1 MKKLIN
7 KIRKWLI
14 VKLGGYAVPY
24 SEIKYITP
32 KPVRVS
38 AFYKH
43 YRDEIIGEKSL
54 KEYLV
59 HMLAKEIE
67 KSKLYKFNQCADVD
81 RNMIVSQISVFIVNP
96 NKTEGC
102 VEQ

>member
-14 VKLGGYAVPY
+14 VKLGGCTVPY

-32 KPVRVS
+32 KPVRISV
-38 AFYKH
+38 FYKH
-43 YRDEIIGEKSL
+43 HRDEIIEEEFL

-59 HMLAKEIE
+59 RMLAKEIE
-67 KSKLYKFNQCADVD
+67 KSELYEFNQRADVD
-81 RNMIVSQISVFIVNP
+81 QNMIVSQIDVFIVNP
-96 NKTEGC
+96 NKIEGC
-102 VEQ
+102 VEK